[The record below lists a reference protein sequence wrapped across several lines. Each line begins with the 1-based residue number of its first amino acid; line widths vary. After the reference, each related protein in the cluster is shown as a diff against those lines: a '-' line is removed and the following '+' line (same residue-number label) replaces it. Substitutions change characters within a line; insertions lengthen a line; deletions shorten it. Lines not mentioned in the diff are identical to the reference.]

1 MDRPRFSTLRVC
13 SWRPACRECEGRA
26 RTCGAST
33 AVCSLSF
40 QTQLSPSSPFRHFR
54 PPLSLTPPA
63 LRVLWIWR
71 HLRQRRDRSAAAAGG
86 VVWGCVAAWRVCQT
100 SKESAKRSSRGFS
113 PTAFFKACLREQFTN
128 LHPQGRGSAAARG
141 AELTVDTRA
150 QLAGEA
156 APSSPAERKSSA
168 RSGAAARV
176 QRGRFAGLLGCH

>member
-26 RTCGAST
+26 RTCGASA
-33 AVCSLSF
+33 AVCSRLRLSVS
-40 QTQLSPSSPFRHFR
+40 LRHF
-54 PPLSLTPPA
+54 PPSLVLIPPA

-86 VVWGCVAAWRVCQT
+86 LVWGCVAAWRVCQT
-100 SKESAKRSSRGFS
+100 SKESAKMILTWILTHGFFQSLSERTIYKSSSTGQRQGGGAGCGTHRGYTR
-113 PTAFFKACLREQFTN
+113 TAC
-128 LHPQGRGSAAARG
+128 P
-141 AELTVDTRA
+141 
-150 QLAGEA
+150 GEA

-176 QRGRFAGLLGCH
+176 VTAVLRFAGLLGCH